1 MSVATHLAEPS
12 APAYEPVE
20 HFVDPKAAADF
31 LRTSR
36 RHVLEMVRKGGI
48 PGHPLDPASQKK
60 EWRFLLSEL
69 RQYMLECG
77 QRPPEAQTTRRV

>member
-12 APAYEPVE
+12 APAYESVE
-20 HFVDPKAAADF
+20 HFVDPKTAADF

-36 RHVLEMVRKGGI
+36 RHVLEMVRKGRI

-69 RQYMLECG
+69 RQYMLKCG